1 MKTLFC
7 LIFGLMILSGN
18 CYAQNSA
25 AKIKESREK
34 TLKEIEYAN
43 KLLLETQGKAK
54 ESLNEV
60 NIINHRLAKRKEYL
74 LGLEVEMNVLSD
86 AIEGNLKD
94 ISRAELEI
102 NKIKRMYAMMVV
114 SLYKKKSN
122 RYKSM
127 YILAAENVNQLYKRI
142 HTIKLYNKYLRTER
156 GKLEKLK
163 LGLQENNVELEK
175 LKSEKD
181 AVVNKTKKETLV
193 IQREINDKNQIV
205 RQLKKRQKEIEQEI
219 RDKEKTANKLEA
231 ELKKVIDEERKK
243 LKAKGS
249 KEIMTPEEK
258 VLSADFEKNTGRLPW
273 PTQKGIITGQYGE
286 HQHPDYKGVVV
297 RNDGVYITTAAGESA
312 RAIFKGV
319 VSRVFSIPGENYTV
333 IIKHGKYFSLYHNL
347 INVRVKAGQIVSTK
361 ETIGTVFT
369 DSGSKETVLYFQIW
383 KETER
388 NNPELWLAPL

>member
-1 MKTLFC
+1 MKTFYC
-7 LIFGLMILSGN
+7 LIFALLISSSIG
-18 CYAQNSA
+18 YAQNSA
-25 AKIKESREK
+25 DKIKETREK
-34 TLKEIEYAN
+34 TLREIEYAN

-86 AIEGNLKD
+86 AIDGNLKD
-94 ISRAELEI
+94 ILRAELEI
-102 NKIKRMYAMMVV
+102 NKIKKMYALMVV

-122 RYKSM
+122 RYKAM
-127 YILAAENVNQLYKRI
+127 YIVASENVNQLYKRI
-142 HTIKLYNKYLRTER
+142 HTVKLYNKYLRTER
-156 GKLEKLK
+156 EKLEKLK
-163 LGLQENNVELEK
+163 LELQENNAELEK
-175 LKSEKD
+175 LKNDKD
-181 AVVNKTKKETLV
+181 AVAKKTKKETLV
-193 IQREINDKNQIV
+193 IQREVNDKNRIV
-205 RQLKKRQKEIEQEI
+205 RQLKQRQKEIEQEI
-219 RDKEKTANKLEA
+219 RDKERTAKKLEA
-231 ELKKVIDEERKK
+231 ELRKVIDEERKK

-249 KEIMTPEEK
+249 KEIMTPEER

-273 PTQKGIITGQYGE
+273 PTQKGIITGKYGE

-297 RNDGVYITTAAGESA
+297 RNDGVYITTGTGESA

-319 VSRVFSIPGENYTV
+319 VSRVFAIPGENFTV

-347 INVRVKAGQIVSTK
+347 INVRVKAGQSVITK
-361 ETIGTVFT
+361 EIIGTVFT
-369 DSGSKETVLYFQIW
+369 DSGAKETILYFQIW